1 MSYVEED
8 LVYRTAPEPAEI
20 NIGDIFIEDEWY
32 SKRAEW
38 CNSHNCF
45 IQEITQPDDVVRQ
58 FQIQEIPA
66 PTDEELAKQV
76 RATRDSLL
84 EKTDYLLMSDY
95 PISEEYLVKVK
106 EYRQQLRDITEQESF
121 PKNVVF
127 PTLPEEKL
135 NA

>member
-1 MSYVEED
+1 MY
-8 LVYRTAPEPAEI
+8 EI
-20 NIGDIFIEDEWY
+20 GQIFIDDEEY

-66 PTDEELAKQV
+66 PTDEELAQQV
-76 RATRDSLL
+76 RAQRNSLL
-84 EKTDYLLMSDY
+84 NQTDYLMMPDY
-95 PISEEYLVKVK
+95 PISEEYREKIK
-106 EYRQQLRDITEQESF
+106 TYRQELRDITEQEGF
-121 PKNVVF
+121 PTDVVF
-127 PTLPEEKL
+127 PTLPEENL